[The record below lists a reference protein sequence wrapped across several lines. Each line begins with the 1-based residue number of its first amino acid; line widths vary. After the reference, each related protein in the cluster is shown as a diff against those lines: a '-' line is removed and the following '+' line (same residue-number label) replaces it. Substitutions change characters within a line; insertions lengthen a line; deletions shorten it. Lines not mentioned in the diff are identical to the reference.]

1 MEEADIPQEE
11 TKTDQPEPDKKRVP
25 KFKFL
30 SRLDRYLGLTTSILV
45 KILLLVLF
53 FMANIYLYQELTD
66 NSYHINEIR
75 LPEKISEQGYTGST
89 LATKLEAHI
98 RTYIHGAHLT
108 WSKKEVERYN
118 KSDSKSQIQ
127 VEVAGLGFTPQTIT
141 KAIREMLGLPRKEI
155 MGDVIISDS
164 SLLFKVTIDKNA
176 LETIEVPV
184 GKSMDTALDD
194 LLRAGALQI
203 VEDTEP
209 LVAGVLYAGNY
220 TIGNTQNDPEKA
232 IRMFRNTI
240 GSRPDQEALAYAWW
254 ARVLWT
260 EHRDSVEALE
270 KINKAFMID
279 PDNALAYRT
288 KSTIMYQIGNLMEA
302 EKILKK
308 SLELDPTSSSGWAT
322 LAARYRALNGQ
333 RDTEA
338 IEAYR
343 KAIKLDPD
351 NMYEFELAQLLA
363 RNMDFKQALEVIED
377 KENQGSMR
385 SDMEGLKYACMI
397 GKGDSVRADI
407 LLQKSKEKDVM
418 ADAIN
423 RLAYDFELT
432 GRLEDAMDFALL
444 AIKTDSTVAV
454 SYTTLAEIFGLKS
467 NDAEFYKNL
476 EKALA
481 LGYNVEEIKATKDEP
496 YRSYANQEQFKK
508 LLNKYSK

>member
-1 MEEADIPQEE
+1 MEEADIPQEAA
-11 TKTDQPEPDKKRVP
+11 KTDHPESDKKRVSTY
-25 KFKFL
+25 KFL
-30 SRLDRYLGLTTSILV
+30 NQFNRYLALTTSILV
-45 KILLLVLF
+45 KMLLLVLF
-53 FMANIYLYQELTD
+53 FIASIYLYQELSD
-66 NSYHINEIR
+66 NSYHISEIR
-75 LPEKISEQGYTGST
+75 LPQKISEQGYTGTT

-98 RTYIHGAHLT
+98 RMYIHGAHFT

-164 SLLFKVTIDKNA
+164 SLLFKITIDKNA
-176 LETIEVPV
+176 LETVEVPI
-184 GKSMDTALDD
+184 GKNLDAPLDD
-194 LLRAGALQI
+194 LLRKGALQI

-209 LVAGVLYAGNY
+209 LVAGVLFAGNY

-240 GSRPDQEALAYAWW
+240 GSRPDQESLAYAWW
-254 ARVLWT
+254 ARVLWA

-270 KINKAFMID
+270 KINKAFRID

-288 KSTIMYQIGNLMEA
+288 KSTIMYQTGNLMEA
-302 EKILKK
+302 EKLMKK

-322 LAARYRALNGQ
+322 LATRYRALNGQ
-333 RDTEA
+333 KDAEA
-338 IEAYR
+338 ILAYR

-351 NMYEFELAQLLA
+351 NMYEFELAWLLA
-363 RNMDFKQALEVIED
+363 RNKDYKQALEVIED
-377 KENQGSMR
+377 KENQGTMR

-397 GKGDSVRADI
+397 GQGDSVRADVI
-407 LLQKSKEKDVM
+407 LQKIKAKDVM

-432 GRLEDAMDFALL
+432 GRLEDAMDFVLL
-444 AIKTDSTVAV
+444 AIKIDSTVAI

-496 YRSYANQEQFKK
+496 YRSYANQEQFKN
-508 LLNKYSK
+508 LLSKYSK